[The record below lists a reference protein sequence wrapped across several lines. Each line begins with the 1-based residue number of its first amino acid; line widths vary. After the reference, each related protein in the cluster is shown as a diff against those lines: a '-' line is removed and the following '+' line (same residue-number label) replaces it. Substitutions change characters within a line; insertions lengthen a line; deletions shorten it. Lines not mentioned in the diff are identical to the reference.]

1 MALKK
6 QTLSLSFEK
15 GLNQKA
21 SDRVLNVPHM
31 ADIQNGRME
40 KSGEIR
46 RRAGLEPL
54 QNDNLPN
61 NGKFDEVLAS
71 TSYKIPTVSNVS
83 SYRDGLAWMDGKH
96 LYQNLGDNAYS
107 RQGVCD
113 PVVMNNQVIRD
124 DRGITQSRPELCKI
138 TNATYGNFIC
148 AVWYEIDCTS
158 HGATQDNYFTEYSVY
173 AQLYDAD
180 TDVEVGRRQLV
191 DTCRFE
197 TLGIFED
204 ERAYLAPKPKVLALE
219 NKFVILYNSVD
230 VTNTGYTLGDGS
242 YPVLLNYR
250 LIDITASNWQL
261 GDIKPSTSTSLVAL
275 HPTAA
280 WDACSFIRAVDTPV
294 EGIAIFWQTSTEGS
308 ESKSFKLREVVLDG
322 TSLSFTSQRT
332 FDIAQ
337 SAQARFGTSVAE
349 YGLNNPQAYGVFVR
363 HFHPNLGHANP
374 VNRDDLSHYV
384 IGFNALDTTIRG
396 RFAVV
401 DAATG
406 TLSLEGSVINA
417 PDNEGMLNG
426 TAILDPSASPSTHT
440 RVYYVTDTKVDARA
454 PNVTTLRSI
463 KFTIADATAAHS
475 VLAYNTGLTS
485 DPWTYDDEVY
495 FMGSECI
502 AQQAGTSWD
511 ASYQNFSEGSTY
523 IFRDTFS
530 EAPGSKNYKR
540 DRCMPVAKTAEGD
553 VGANPFTDFFLLQ
566 RDFSK
571 VDNGE
576 LASTM
581 YYGASAVID
590 GKTPDQKLIGSSR
603 WAPLL
608 VGEEVTFAASI
619 ATVQHKPRRELPTVE
634 TNNSLLIG
642 GGYLKTFD
650 GQAVHENG
658 FFRAPQI
665 FATPTYAAA
674 SNSSAINGM
683 TARITTGVRTYTA
696 IYEFVDAAGNLHRS
710 KPSDPITVDITA
722 DNNQGWIK
730 VKVYT
735 YNHSLR
741 YNENVRIV
749 LYRSTA
755 TQATHYRIGDIANN
769 WDSPSVEFLDVYAD
783 ADIFPVENPK
793 AAHEVLYSDF
803 EKANGCLGSV
813 TDLVIHKDRLMFA
826 TADNRVHTSK
836 PTVNTLATEVFTD
849 AEFQFGQLEGGR
861 EKVYGI
867 ETTGDH
873 LVVFTP
879 ENVFVIS
886 GEGPDANGGTAR
898 FTEPRLLVKGQG
910 ALEGTI
916 HINSPRGI
924 LYQAERG
931 FYNINRE
938 LQSEYIGAP
947 VEDLGIYRGLATE
960 LDDSKH
966 ELYIPLGDRLD
977 GSSDPAG
984 YSTVLVYNY
993 FFDAW
998 SQYTFDKTYV
1008 GYNSKGL
1015 KLLNGVL
1022 HYGRMRY
1029 ASYSGRTA
1037 TYDLDSSI
1045 FSGVWKVDE
1054 TKFWDAKYGST
1065 SGDIYSKYTTVIET
1079 PYIYTNNLQGAQ
1091 RIYKVQFLGDHKGDH
1106 DVTVEMTV
1114 DYNDSTAHSQTKTAS
1129 TFIDKHC
1136 YQVPVKRQKSR
1147 ALKVKHTITPNAAS
1161 TITNEMFRMD
1171 GMALEVGFRPTT
1183 FALPKG
1189 DQI

>member
-6 QTLSLSFEK
+6 QTLSLNFEK

-21 SDRVLNVPHM
+21 SDRILNVPHM

-46 RRAGLEPL
+46 RRPGLEPL
-54 QNDNLPN
+54 QNENLPN
-61 NGKFDEVLAS
+61 NATFDEDLSA
-71 TSYKIPTVSNVS
+71 TTFKIPTVSNVA

-124 DRGITQSRPELCKI
+124 DRGITQSRPELCKL
-138 TNATYGNFIC
+138 TSATYGNIIC
-148 AVWYEIDCTS
+148 AVWYEIDCS
-158 HGATQDNYFTEYSVY
+158 QHSVTQNNGNTTYSVY
-173 AQLYDAD
+173 AQLYDAN
-180 TDVEVGRRQLV
+180 TDVEIGRRQLV
-191 DTCRFE
+191 DTCTFA
-197 TLGIFED
+197 TLGMFED
-204 ERAYLAPKPKVLALE
+204 ERAYLSPKPRVFE
-219 NKFVILYNSVD
+219 IDNKFIIIYNSVD
-230 VTNTGYTLGDGS
+230 VSNTGYTLGDGS
-242 YPVLLNYR
+242 YPMLLNYR
-250 LIDITASNWQL
+250 IIDITSSNWQL

-275 HPTAA
+275 NPYAA
-280 WDACSFIRAVDTPV
+280 WDACKFVRVVGGTV
-294 EGIAIFWQTSTEGS
+294 EGIGIFWQTSTEGS
-308 ESKSFKLREVVLDG
+308 DPKSFKLFEVVLSG
-322 TSLSFTSQRT
+322 SSLSFTSQRS
-332 FDIAQ
+332 FSINE
-337 SAQARFGTSVAE
+337 SAQARFGVSAAE
-349 YGLNNPQAYGVFVR
+349 WSSNNPQAYGVFVR
-363 HFHPNLGHANP
+363 HFHPNLTHATP
-374 VNRDDLSHYV
+374 ENRDDDSHYI
-384 IGFNALDTTIRG
+384 IGFNAFDSSIRA
-396 RFAVV
+396 RFGVV
-401 DAATG
+401 DASSG
-406 TLSLEGSVINA
+406 TLSLEGSIVNG

-440 RVYYVTDTKVDARA
+440 RVYYVTDTRVDSRK
-454 PNVTTLRSI
+454 PNKTTLRSI
-463 KFTIADATAAHS
+463 KFTIANGTAEHS

-495 FMGSECI
+495 FMGSECV
-502 AQQAGTSWD
+502 AQGAGTSWD
-511 ASYQNFSEGSTY
+511 ASTQNFTEGSTY

-530 EAPGSKNYKR
+530 EAPGTKNYKR

-571 VDNGE
+571 LDNGE
-576 LASTM
+576 LSSTM

-590 GKTPDQKLIGSSR
+590 GKTPDEKLVGSSR

-608 VGEEVTFAASI
+608 VSEEVTFAASI
-619 ATVQHKPRRELPTVE
+619 ATVHHKPRRELPTIE

-650 GQAVHENG
+650 GQCVQENG
-658 FFRAPQI
+658 FFRGPQI
-665 FATPTYAAA
+665 YATPEVAA
-674 SNSSAINGM
+674 SSNSAAINGI
-683 TARITTGVRTYTA
+683 TARLTTGTRTYTA

-710 KPSDPITVDITA
+710 KPSDPITVTMTA
-722 DNNQGWIK
+722 DNNQGWVK

-755 TQATHYRIGDIANN
+755 TQSSHYRIGDIAND
-769 WDSPSVEFLDVYAD
+769 WDNESVEFLDVYSD
-783 ADIFPVENPK
+783 DDIFPEENPK

-803 EKANGCLGSV
+803 EKPNGCLGSV
-813 TDLVIHKDRLMFA
+813 TDLALHKDRLMFV
-826 TADNRVHTSK
+826 TADNRVHASK
-836 PTVNTLATEVFTD
+836 PTVTTLATEVFTD
-849 AEFQFGQLEGGR
+849 SEFQFGQLEGGR
-861 EKVYGI
+861 ENVYGI

-873 LVVFTP
+873 LVIFTAN
-879 ENVFVIS
+879 NVFAVS

-910 ALEGTI
+910 SIEGTV

-947 VEDLGIYRGLATE
+947 VENLGIYRGLAIE

-977 GSSDPAG
+977 GSSDAVG

-998 SQYTFDKTYV
+998 SQYTFDKDYV

-1015 KLLNGVL
+1015 QMLNGTL
-1022 HYGRMRY
+1022 HYGRMQY

-1037 TYDLDSSI
+1037 TYDLSNAVL
-1045 FSGVWKVDE
+1045 SGIWKVSD
-1054 TKFWDAKYGST
+1054 TNFWDEKYGT
-1065 SGDIYSKYTTVIET
+1065 DTERYGKYSTVIET

-1091 RIYKVQFLGDHKGDH
+1091 RIYKVQFLGDYKGDH
-1106 DVTVEMTV
+1106 DVTVELTV
-1114 DYNDSTAHSQTKTAS
+1114 DYDVSTAHSQTKTAS
-1129 TFIDKHC
+1129 TLIDKNV
-1136 YQVPVKRQKSR
+1136 YQIPVKRQKSR
-1147 ALKVKHTITPNAAS
+1147 ALKVKHTVTPNASS
-1161 TITNEMFRMD
+1161 TITDEMFRMD